1 MQARLSAGLLRVLT
15 KLLLLEDDALFAE
28 TLVDLLEESSYE
40 VSHFANGQDAL
51 DATFENKYDA
61 YLLDINVPLI
71 DGVSLLSEL
80 RDADDKTPAIF
91 LTSHKDKE
99 MLKRG
104 FLSGADDFLTKPFD
118 LDELLWRLAAL
129 IKRTKKEQPKQV
141 GMLTH
146 DTLHQTISYDGEELD
161 LSKKEYAL
169 LVLLMT
175 HINASVT
182 KELIYDELWSLGESG
197 SDGAIRVYINRL
209 KQLLPDMKIEN
220 IRGVGYKLVQ

>member
-1 MQARLSAGLLRVLT
+1 MLT
-15 KLLLLEDDALFAE
+15 RLLLLEDDTLFAE
-28 TLVDLLEESSYE
+28 TLVDLLEEASYE

-51 DATFENKYDA
+51 DATFESKFDA

-71 DGVSLLSEL
+71 DGVSLLGEL
-80 RDADDKTPAIF
+80 RGVNDNTPAIF

-99 MLKRG
+99 MLEKG
-104 FLSGADDFLTKPFD
+104 FSSGADDFLTKPFD
-118 LDELLWRLAAL
+118 SDELLWRLAAL
-129 IKRTKKEQPKQV
+129 LKRTKKEQPTELGK
-141 GMLTH
+141 LSH
-146 DTLHQTISYDGEELD
+146 DKLHKSVSYDGVALE

-175 HINASVT
+175 HLNASVT
-182 KELIYDELWSLGESG
+182 KELIFDELWSFGEGG

-209 KQLLPDMKIEN
+209 KQLLPEMKIEN